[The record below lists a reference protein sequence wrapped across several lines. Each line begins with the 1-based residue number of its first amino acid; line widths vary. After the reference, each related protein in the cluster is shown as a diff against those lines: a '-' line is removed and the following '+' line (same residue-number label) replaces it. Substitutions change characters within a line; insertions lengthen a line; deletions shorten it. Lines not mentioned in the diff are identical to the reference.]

1 MADREF
7 IVDFKGD
14 HTDIDRAVVSVNAGL
29 SSVAAEQAAL
39 AKATKAATR
48 ALDDQ
53 GAAFNGAAKGGAKV
67 FSGATSGAAQSA
79 DKAADAL
86 KHLGETSGDTDSALK
101 AVAGAVGLI
110 SPNAEAALS
119 SIGDLAGG
127 LEGAVKS
134 TGILG
139 VGLGTLAGAAVGI
152 GVVAAAVYGVWTAT
166 EDTRKKTAEWEA
178 AIRDAATATTTLAS
192 AQAALGTATD
202 KTAGFIG
209 KLQIETA
216 VLRGEI
222 DQTDVRLGELGNT
235 LADSLRPEL
244 DAARKAYQEQGAQIY
259 KLNEAI
265 NSGTLSAG
273 ERVQAEIALNEAI
286 GNQEAIKGK
295 IAAIKEQQI
304 EGNAAISAWGEA
316 VRDAAAEEA
325 ASRAVTEGR
334 AVSTR
339 TLSAAQVEAIGSTKE
354 LSGATVELTDE
365 EKEEAAA
372 KKAAAKAADDA
383 AKASA
388 SLVDEVS
395 ALVGEPVSAVDELRA
410 AYREL
415 DREILA
421 QIEANQAAGVSTE
434 ALESARVDL
443 AKGTARELE
452 KIRQAESDATI
463 KADADKAAAAKEGAR
478 STVAIGLDAA
488 AQLTDALGGAAAAIL
503 EKWTDALSETRAR
516 LDEINAALTDVQ
528 DVGVNAAA
536 LTGDAL
542 TQAFLSGRVELD
554 ELSSAQQAQ
563 LETRLKAEQTYLSGV
578 EAAQRQAAMKAF
590 AAQKATAISSA
601 LINGAIGVT
610 AALPTLATNPI
621 AGAALIA
628 AIGVLTGT
636 QVALIGAEQPTFHSG
651 GFVDAVS
658 AGAAPGVSYAPDE
671 VGAKLQ
677 TGEAVLSRVGRS
689 TLGDDT
695 IRRANRGEGA
705 APVVNVTQTYDGA
718 VIGQAVQDQIKTSS
732 ALRRSLATTRPG
744 HRVR

>member
-14 HTDIDRAVVSVNAGL
+14 HTDFDRAAASVNAGL
-29 SSVAAEQAAL
+29 SSVAAQEAAL
-39 AKATKAATR
+39 AKATKATTR

-53 GAAFNGAAKGGAKV
+53 GAAFSGVGKGGAKT
-67 FSGATSGAAQSA
+67 FTGAASGAAQSA

-86 KHLGETSGDTDSALK
+86 KHLGDTSGDTDSALK

-178 AIRDAATATTTLAS
+178 AIYDVSTATKTLAS
-192 AQAALGTATD
+192 AQGALAAAGD

-235 LADSLRPEL
+235 LSDSLRPEL
-244 DAARKAYQEQGAQIY
+244 DAARKAYQDQGATIY
-259 KLNEAI
+259 SLNEAI

-273 ERVQAEIALNEAI
+273 ERVKAEIALNEAI

-295 IAAIKEQQI
+295 IAAIKEQQA

-316 VRDAAAEEA
+316 VRYAAAEEA

-339 TLSAAQVEAIGSTKE
+339 TLSDAQVEAIGSTDG
-354 LSGATVELTDE
+354 LSGATVKLTDA

-372 KKAAAKAADDA
+372 KKAATKAAEDA
-383 AKASA
+383 GKASA

-421 QIEANQAAGVSTE
+421 QMEANQKAGISTE
-434 ALESARVDL
+434 TLEQARVDL

-452 KIRQAESDATI
+452 DLRKAAEA
-463 KADADKAAAAKEGAR
+463 AADKAAKDAKAAREAEALA
-478 STVAIGLDAA
+478 TVGTALDVA
-488 AQLTDALGGAAAAIL
+488 AQVSEAFSAVSGAIL
-503 EKWTDALSETRAR
+503 DGWTEALSATQEKLGAVSEG
-516 LDEINAALTDVQ
+516 LAELGDEGVNAGALTGAALTRAYLEGE
-528 DVGVNAAA
+528 VGA
-536 LTGDAL
+536 
-542 TQAFLSGRVELD
+542 D
-554 ELSSAQQAQ
+554 ELSEAQKEQ
-563 LETRLKAEQTYLSGV
+563 LEGNLQAEEARLKQV
-578 EAAQRQAAMKAF
+578 EAAQREAAMKAF
-590 AAQKATAISSA
+590 NMNKAASISSTIIAGA
-601 LINGAIGVT
+601 LAVVQ
-610 AALPTLATNPI
+610 ALAQLGPI
-621 AGAALIA
+621 AGAAAGI
-628 AIGVLTGT
+628 AIGATTGAA
-636 QVALIGAEQPTFHSG
+636 VASIAAEQPTFHSG
-651 GFVDAVS
+651 GFVDAV
-658 AGAAPGVSYAPDE
+658 AAWAAPGRSYAPDE
-671 VGAKLQ
+671 VSARLQ

-689 TLGDDT
+689 ALGDDT

-705 APVVNVTQTYDGA
+705 APVVNVTQTYNGQI
-718 VIGQAVQDQIKTSS
+718 IGQAVQDQIKTSS

-744 HRVR
+744 HRAR